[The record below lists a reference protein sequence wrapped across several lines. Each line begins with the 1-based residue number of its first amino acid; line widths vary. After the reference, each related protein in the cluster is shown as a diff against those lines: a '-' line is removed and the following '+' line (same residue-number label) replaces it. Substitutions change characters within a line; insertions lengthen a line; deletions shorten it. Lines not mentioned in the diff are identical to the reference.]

1 MKITLPTTIIYIN
14 SERNHHFF
22 AKIEWE
28 LYKCFGKKRT
38 IPCGR
43 TKKDKHLNCY
53 QPLDEEHVYLNEDK
67 TEAYC
72 KCCGHIKMMSNHQID
87 LKNPYNF

>member
-1 MKITLPTTIIYIN
+1 MKITLPTTIIYI
-14 SERNHHFF
+14 SCERNHNFF

-28 LYKCFGKKRT
+28 LYKRFGKKRT

-43 TKKDKHLNCY
+43 IKGEEYLNCY
-53 QPLDEEHVYLNEDK
+53 QPLDEEHCYLNEDR

-72 KCCGHIKMMSNHQID
+72 KCCGHIKMMSNFKID
-87 LKNPYNF
+87 LKNPYSF